1 MKALFVA
8 VILLGLAIPALA
20 KVVEF
25 APAENWVSVPD
36 DGSGGPFLLLWAH
49 TQGLGQSGAQF
60 FSPVQASTSTLSVSP
75 EGLPPVQ
82 VATSARDSFA
92 LFLAESARDPV
103 VRFKPAENWVSVPD
117 DGSGGP
123 LVLLWAHPRGLGQS
137 GVHFFSPVEVSTS
150 LFSVTP
156 RELPAIDLAI
166 PEPKSAAWILAGLAI
181 CGVLGLRKT

>member
-25 APAENWVSVPD
+25 APAKNWVSVPD
-36 DGSGGPFLLLWAH
+36 DGSRGPFLLLWAH
-49 TQGLGQSGAQF
+49 PRGLGQSGAQF
-60 FSPVQASTSTLSVSP
+60 FSPVQASTSTFSVSP
-75 EGLPPVQ
+75 EGLPLVQ
-82 VATSARDSFA
+82 VTPPARGSFA
-92 LFLAESARDPV
+92 LLIGEFARDAT
-103 VRFKPAENWVSVPD
+103 VRFKPTENWVSVPD

-156 RELPAIDLAI
+156 QELPAIDLAI
-166 PEPKSAAWILAGLAI
+166 PEPKSVAWILAGLAI
-181 CGVLGLRKT
+181 CGVVGLRKT